1 LASRRKERK
10 EIRVWNDIRM
20 SKSEIVMC
28 GHAGLNLGCEQ
39 SISVTHQPPQDSC
52 SLCIRI
58 RRGGGG
64 VTEPAFSF
72 RDPVNEMKECRRRE
86 G

>member
-1 LASRRKERK
+1 
-10 EIRVWNDIRM
+10 M
-20 SKSEIVMC
+20 SKSEHFFYYYFSLNRSFKIVMC

-64 VTEPAFSF
+64 WLE
-72 RDPVNEMKECRRRE
+72 NESIHKCAHHQSYQSQRFL
-86 G
+86 